1 MAQELV
7 RTLDRREFTL
17 AAALAVL
24 SGIAITVSGCSSDSG
39 SPTAPSSS
47 STTSTTST
55 SDKVGTVGTNH
66 GHAAIITSAQLSAAA
81 GLTLGIQGTS
91 AHPHS
96 VTLAASEV
104 TAIASGQRV
113 TKESSS
119 DAGHS
124 HTVTFN

>member
-1 MAQELV
+1 MQQD

-47 STTSTTST
+47 SSSSTNST
-55 SDKVGTVGTNH
+55 SDKVGSVGTNH
-66 GHAAIITSAQLSAAA
+66 GHSAVITSAQLSAGA

-91 AHPHS
+91 THPHS
-96 VTLAASEV
+96 VTLAASDV
-104 TAIASGQRV
+104 AAIASGQRV

-124 HTVTFN
+124 HQVTFN